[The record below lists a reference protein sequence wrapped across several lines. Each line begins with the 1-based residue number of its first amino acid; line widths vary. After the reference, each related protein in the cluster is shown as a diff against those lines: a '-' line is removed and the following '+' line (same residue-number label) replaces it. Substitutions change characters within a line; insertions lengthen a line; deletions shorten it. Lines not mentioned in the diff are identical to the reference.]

1 MVFIKMAMILP
12 KRLKLTQ
19 RVLRREAKPVTFE
32 HVGQLMMLSTAM
44 HDFMTAN
51 DGIGLAATQVGI
63 ARRMFVMNVEGR
75 ARTCINPEAL
85 WPTEDQTVR
94 YREGCLSFPDEF
106 VETER
111 PRKILARYQNVHGE
125 WVEEELE
132 ELDAV
137 CYQHELD
144 HLNGITM
151 HARAI

>member
-1 MVFIKMAMILP
+1 MALILP
-12 KRLKLTQ
+12 KKLKLTQ
-19 RVLRREAKPVTFE
+19 RVLHREAKAITFE
-32 HVGQLMMLSTAM
+32 NPGQLVMLSTLM
-44 HDFMTAN
+44 HEFMTAN
-51 DGIGLAATQVGI
+51 HGIGLAATQVGI
-63 ARRMFVMNVEGR
+63 ARRMFVMNVDGR

-85 WPTEDQTVR
+85 WPTEDQTTR
-94 YREGCLSFPDEF
+94 FQEGCLSFPDEF
-106 VETER
+106 IETER

-125 WVEEELE
+125 WLEEELE